1 MGIATARE
9 RDMRMPGAQ
18 IGFDSGG
25 QCCILHPFMKL
36 KKMWMTFPNANPNDF
51 HVTLGRK
58 REDPFDRQ
66 KKSAKFNRAQFFA
79 QRKLDIFRHFGKE
92 TARQEHL
99 TADEPTNTA
108 NRGIKLDQT
117 LSNALRLIK

>member
-1 MGIATARE
+1 MGIATARK

-25 QCCILHPFMKL
+25 QRCILHPFVKL

-58 REDPFDRQ
+58 CADAFDRQ
-66 KKSAKFNRAQFFA
+66 KKSAKFNRAQFFT
-79 QRKLDIFRHFGKE
+79 QRKIDIFRYIGKE
-92 TARQEHL
+92 TERQVHL
-99 TADEPTNTA
+99 IAGDPTDTA
-108 NRGIKLDQT
+108 NMGIKIDQNF
-117 LSNALRLIK
+117 SD

>member
-1 MGIATARE
+1 MGSATARE

-25 QCCILHPFMKL
+25 QCCILHPFVKL

-58 REDPFDRQ
+58 CADAFDRQ

-79 QRKLDIFRHFGKE
+79 QRKIDIFRYIGKE
-92 TARQEHL
+92 TERQVHL
-99 TADEPTNTA
+99 IAGDPTDAA
-108 NRGIKLDQT
+108 NMGTKIGQNFSD
-117 LSNALRLIK
+117 